1 MDSQSNRNQKDI
13 TYLNSKP
20 WYRFLKVLYI
30 LILGLTIGLSIPTA
44 LVFGWLQLI
53 LIAPIAVLFLLEIA
67 KRSLYYI
74 ITGRV
79 FPNRQREGFPSKT
92 ISIRKLLDSLQVEIH
107 ISTQN
112 SVGVGFP
119 NPSGE
124 GTSPLRLGIYW
135 RMADTPHINVNS
147 IQGVLTFRCC

>member
-1 MDSQSNRNQKDI
+1 MDSQSNQNQKDI

-67 KRSLYYI
+67 KRSLYYVV
-74 ITGRV
+74 TGRV
-79 FPNRQREGFPSKT
+79 FPSR
-92 ISIRKLLDSLQVEIH
+92 
-107 ISTQN
+107 
-112 SVGVGFP
+112 
-119 NPSGE
+119 
-124 GTSPLRLGIYW
+124 
-135 RMADTPHINVNS
+135 
-147 IQGVLTFRCC
+147 